1 MKQRPDVRLILYV
14 VGCAVLIVAFFLAAA
29 VVTETSTWRLFADIS
44 SVAYV
49 VPLTG
54 AISALGIMAWASS
67 AAISFFAGILAMT
80 DGKRQQSQFLFFFG
94 GLSSLFAL
102 DDQFLLHEWFLPQ
115 MPWGN
120 QTLYILLYVVLLIAF
135 CVTQRSMLRE
145 NSPLILVVSVAFLAS
160 SVAFDAAGDAF
171 GFKPPWAGPTEDCLK
186 FIGIALWLGYAATVS
201 AKAIRSDVKS
211 AHKDDSQFSSEP
223 EDPLRNR

>member
-1 MKQRPDVRLILYV
+1 MKKRQDVRLILYV
-14 VGCAVLIVAFFLAAA
+14 VGCAVLVVAFFLAAA

-54 AISALGIMAWASS
+54 AISAIGIMGWASS

-94 GLSSLFAL
+94 GLSLLFAL

-120 QTLYILLYVVLLIAF
+120 QTLYILLYVVLLLAF

-186 FIGIALWLGYAATVS
+186 FIGVALWLGYAATVS
-201 AKAIRSDVKS
+201 AKAIRSDVEP
-211 AHKDDSQFSSEP
+211 ARKDDSGFSSEP
-223 EDPLRNR
+223 EDPSRNR

>member
-94 GLSSLFAL
+94 GLGRRPWSTLRRGTR
-102 DDQFLLHEWFLPQ
+102 EW
-115 MPWGN
+115 
-120 QTLYILLYVVLLIAF
+120 
-135 CVTQRSMLRE
+135 R
-145 NSPLILVVSVAFLAS
+145 
-160 SVAFDAAGDAF
+160 
-171 GFKPPWAGPTEDCLK
+171 
-186 FIGIALWLGYAATVS
+186 
-201 AKAIRSDVKS
+201 
-211 AHKDDSQFSSEP
+211 
-223 EDPLRNR
+223 